1 MSKHRIRHEN
11 AYRAGARAGV
21 LALLEALIAVT
32 PEAAHAALRRL
43 AERVAGQFAF
53 QRIEGK
59 DRDPQ

>member
-1 MSKHRIRHEN
+1 MSKNRIRHEN

-32 PEAAHAALRRL
+32 PAAAHAALRRL
-43 AERVAGQFAF
+43 AEQVAGRPEF

-59 DRDPQ
+59 QRDPQ